1 MSIPTQAAATRPA
14 GTGWQRLV
22 DRTLWRLRSAVIARR
37 TLIAFFALGT
47 IYCAAVL
54 VTRLS
59 GLFTMTWQPLILA
72 LLPVAA
78 LAIGAAW
85 PRRPTPRD
93 AARAVDCGAATQDL
107 YLTMVLLEGS
117 AGEYQPLVAAK
128 AEARAATIKPRDVA
142 PLRINRRLTSIAAML
157 AVLVAAVQFV
167 PQLDPFGKVA
177 AAEETQ
183 EELRHIEQ
191 SKQATQERLA
201 KIEREN
207 LSDEQA
213 KEVKQALDDL
223 KAAMKGTQ
231 LKARQANFKLLA
243 GAQKTVAGEWR
254 KISSEKLND
263 LFSKS
268 SAAASQHMGSN
279 SGAMSKKWLDDLQAG
294 STESLKK
301 EFSSIQRDLEELAK
315 TKDPARKAELTQK
328 LRERL
333 DALTQFAEE
342 QTGSKTLAAA
352 LKRTQEQMRMAA
364 KAAASGDPKDPATEE
379 ALKAAAESAKL
390 ADKEL
395 EQIAQSA
402 KDLKDLEQALS
413 VLQMAKN
420 LNNKDLLD
428 GQKMEGLQSMADYE
442 AMYDKLMKD
451 ANPDTGEFG
460 EGGPVDEN
468 DSKKSKFKTELS
480 KSQISKGKVLLTLK
494 TKGMGEHADVKEQ
507 YRSAV
512 RDVKQGLSEAI
523 LREEIPP
530 GYHEGIK
537 GYFDSIEETPPAGK

>member
-1 MSIPTQAAATRPA
+1 MPIPSQSAALRPA

-22 DRTLWRLRSAVIARR
+22 DHTLWRLRGAVVARR
-37 TLIAFFALGT
+37 ALVAFFALGA

-54 VTRLS
+54 GARLT
-59 GLFTMTWQPLILA
+59 GIFALTGQPLIPA

-93 AARAVDCGAATQDL
+93 AARAVDRGAATHDL
-107 YLTMVLLEGS
+107 YLTMVLLDGS

-128 AEARAATIKPRDVA
+128 AEARAATIRPREVA
-142 PLRINRRLTSIAAML
+142 PLRFNRRLATIAAVF
-157 AVLVAAVQFV
+157 AVAIAGVHFV

-177 AAEETQ
+177 AAEETR
-183 EELRHIEQ
+183 EELRHIEE

-201 KIEREN
+201 KIERES
-207 LSDEQA
+207 LSDAQA

-268 SAAASQHMGSN
+268 SAASQQMGSS

-301 EFSSIQRDLEELAK
+301 ELSSVQRDLEELAK
-315 TKDPARKAELTQK
+315 TQDPARKAELTQK

-364 KAAASGDPKDPATEE
+364 KAAAGDPKDPATEE

-428 GQKMEGLQSMADYE
+428 GQKMEGLQSMAEYE

-451 ANPDTGEFG
+451 ATPDTGEFG

>member
-1 MSIPTQAAATRPA
+1 MPIPTQPATPRPA

-22 DRTLWRLRSAVIARR
+22 DRTLWRLRWALIARR
-37 TLIAFFALGT
+37 ALYAFFALGA
-47 IYCAAVL
+47 IYCSAVL
-54 VTRLS
+54 VARLT
-59 GLFTMTWQPLILA
+59 GIFALTWQPLIPA

-93 AARAVDCGAATQDL
+93 AARVVDRGAGTQDL

-128 AEARAATIKPRDVA
+128 AVARAAKIRPREVA
-142 PLRINRRLTSIAAML
+142 PLRINRRLTSFAAVL

-177 AAEETQ
+177 AAEETR
-183 EELRHIEQ
+183 EELRHIEE

-201 KIEREN
+201 KIERES
-207 LSDEQA
+207 LSDAEA

-231 LKARQANFKLLA
+231 LKARQANSKLLA
-243 GAQKTVAGEWR
+243 GAQKAVAGEWR

-268 SAAASQHMGSN
+268 SATSQQMGSN

-301 EFSSIQRDLEELAK
+301 ELSSVQRDLEELAK
-315 TKDPARKAELTQK
+315 TQDPAKKAELTQK

-333 DALTQFAEE
+333 DALTQFANE

-364 KAAASGDPKDPATEE
+364 KAAAGDPKDPATEE

-428 GQKMEGLQSMADYE
+428 GQKMEGLQSMAEYE

-451 ANPDTGEFG
+451 ATPDTGEFG

>member
-1 MSIPTQAAATRPA
+1 MPIPTPTAVARPA
-14 GTGWQRLV
+14 GARWQRLL
-22 DRTLWRLRSAVIARR
+22 DRILWRLRWAVFARR
-37 TLIAFFALGT
+37 GLYAFLALAAL
-47 IYCAAVL
+47 YCCL
-54 VTRLS
+54 VVVSRLT
-59 GLFTMTWQPLILA
+59 GLFPLTTKPWILA

-85 PRRPTPRD
+85 PRRPSPHD
-93 AARAVDCGAATQDL
+93 AARAIDRGAATNDL
-107 YLTMVLLEGS
+107 FLTMVLLDGS

-128 AEARAATIKPRDVA
+128 AEARAATIRPREVA
-142 PLRINRRLTSIAAML
+142 PLRMNRRLTSLA
-157 AVLVAAVQFV
+157 AVLALLVVAVSLV

-177 AAEETQ
+177 AAEETK
-183 EELRHIEQ
+183 EELRHIED
-191 SKQATQERLA
+191 SKQVTQERLA
-201 KIEREN
+201 KIERES
-207 LSDEQA
+207 LSDTQA
-213 KEVKQALDDL
+213 KEVQQALEQL
-223 KAAMKGTQ
+223 KAAIKGSQ
-231 LKARQANFKLLA
+231 LKARQANAKALM

-254 KISSEKLND
+254 KISSEKLSD

-268 SAAASQHMGSN
+268 SMASQQMGGS
-279 SGAMSKKWLDDLQAG
+279 SAAMSKKWLDNLQAG

-301 EFSSIQRDLEELAK
+301 ELSAVQRDLEELAK
-315 TKDPARKAELTQK
+315 TQDPGKKSELVQK

-333 DALTQFAEE
+333 DALSQFAEE
-342 QTGSKTLAAA
+342 SGSKTLAAA
-352 LKRTQEQMRMAA
+352 LKRTQEQMQMAA
-364 KAAASGDPKDPATEE
+364 KAASKAGGDPKDPAVEE

-402 KDLKDLEQALS
+402 KELKELEQALS

-428 GQKMEGLQSMADYE
+428 GKKMEGMQSMAEYE
-442 AMYDKLMKD
+442 AMYAKMMKD
-451 ANPDTGEFG
+451 AMPDAG
-460 EGGPVDEN
+460 EGDGSPRDEN
-468 DSKKSKFKTELS
+468 DSKKSQFKTELS

-537 GYFDSIEETPPAGK
+537 GYFDSIEETPAAGK

>member
-1 MSIPTQAAATRPA
+1 MSIPTQAGATRPA

-37 TLIAFFALGT
+37 ALIAFFELGT

-54 VTRLS
+54 FARLS
-59 GLFTMTWQPLILA
+59 GLFTMRWQPLVPV
-72 LLPVAA
+72 LLSVGAF
-78 LAIGAAW
+78 AIGAAW

-128 AEARAATIKPRDVA
+128 AEARAATIRPRDVA
-142 PLRINRRLTSIAAML
+142 PLRINRRLTSIATVL

-183 EELRHIEQ
+183 EELRHIEE

-207 LSDEQA
+207 LSDAQA

-268 SAAASQHMGSN
+268 SAAASQQMGSN

-352 LKRTQEQMRMAA
+352 LKRTQEQIR
-364 KAAASGDPKDPATEE
+364 KIRRPK
-379 ALKAAAESAKL
+379 
-390 ADKEL
+390 
-395 EQIAQSA
+395 
-402 KDLKDLEQALS
+402 
-413 VLQMAKN
+413 
-420 LNNKDLLD
+420 
-428 GQKMEGLQSMADYE
+428 
-442 AMYDKLMKD
+442 
-451 ANPDTGEFG
+451 
-460 EGGPVDEN
+460 
-468 DSKKSKFKTELS
+468 
-480 KSQISKGKVLLTLK
+480 
-494 TKGMGEHADVKEQ
+494 
-507 YRSAV
+507 R
-512 RDVKQGLSEAI
+512 R
-523 LREEIPP
+523 
-530 GYHEGIK
+530 
-537 GYFDSIEETPPAGK
+537 

>member
-1 MSIPTQAAATRPA
+1 MPISTPPAARRPA

-22 DRTLWRLRSAVIARR
+22 DRTLWRLRWAIVALRS
-37 TLIAFFALGT
+37 LYAFFALVA
-47 IYCAAVL
+47 IYCSAVL
-54 VTRLS
+54 VARLT
-59 GLFTMTWQPLILA
+59 GIFALTWQPWVPV
-72 LLPVAA
+72 LLPVVA

-85 PRRPTPRD
+85 PRRPGSRD
-93 AARAVDCGAATQDL
+93 AARAVDRGAATHDL
-107 YLTMVLLEGS
+107 FLTMVLLEGS

-128 AEARAATIKPRDVA
+128 AESRAATIRPREVA
-142 PLRINRRLTSIAAML
+142 PLRINRRLTSIAVVLAML
-157 AVLVAAVQFV
+157 VGVVQFV

-177 AAEETQ
+177 AAEETR
-183 EELRHIEQ
+183 EELRHIEE

-201 KIEREN
+201 KIERES
-207 LSDEQA
+207 LSDAQA
-213 KEVKQALDDL
+213 KEVKQALDEL

-231 LKARQANFKLLA
+231 IKARQANSKLLA

-254 KISSEKLND
+254 KISSGKLND

-268 SAAASQHMGSN
+268 SAAASQQMGSN

-294 STESLKK
+294 STESLRK
-301 EFSSIQRDLEELAK
+301 ELSSVQRDLEELAK

-364 KAAASGDPKDPATEE
+364 KAAAGDPKDPATEE

-428 GQKMEGLQSMADYE
+428 GQKMEGLQSMAEYE

-451 ANPDTGEFG
+451 ATPDTGEFG

-530 GYHEGIK
+530 GYHEGLK